1 MSSLLRKKVQL
12 HVGPREVRTVVL
24 ATDLTSQSNDQS
36 PAFSKEKTDIHA
48 RFLAPQGHLEAQA
61 APDIKR
67 W

>member
-1 MSSLLRKKVQL
+1 MLSLLRKKVLQRAGL
-12 HVGPREVRTVVL
+12 REVRTAVL

-48 RFLAPQGHLEAQA
+48 CFLAPQGHLEAQA